1 MRIKV
6 FDCDNESDLEE
17 CVNDFII
24 DKEIIDIKY
33 QLSTAINGEEQIYC
47 FSALIIYIENK

>member
-47 FSALIIYIENK
+47 FSALIIYIVK